1 MIFLSG
7 MIFQNVDL
15 DLDLRQLKVTQQ
27 YSFVWPFCSSAIE
40 CKRLNFIPHQLN
52 IFFHGLKLNL
62 QPNQP
67 IKVNFCTKVHQ
78 QMAGLIKQNFFFF
91 AFWKGS
97 LIPRP
102 DAVGHSRLATK
113 KIYVSSFQ
121 VKHAGPETTL
131 FARGSIAAYTRF
143 WTTTITCC
151 RGEA

>member
-1 MIFLSG
+1 MIILSG

-67 IKVNFCTKVHQ
+67 IKVDFSTKAHQ
-78 QMAGLIKQNFFFF
+78 QMASLIKQNFFFF
-91 AFWKGS
+91 LHFG
-97 LIPRP
+97 
-102 DAVGHSRLATK
+102 
-113 KIYVSSFQ
+113 
-121 VKHAGPETTL
+121 
-131 FARGSIAAYTRF
+131 RGV
-143 WTTTITCC
+143 
-151 RGEA
+151 